1 MKNNCNN
8 DEYGCVLKD
17 ARKNALKD
25 ARKYRGFTMVEM
37 LVVISLSVFVIGLT
51 ASAFVGLS
59 NNQSLD
65 KDVGI
70 VTSVIQKAR
79 ANSLN
84 AKNGSEHGVKFA
96 TSSITLFEGTV
107 YNSSATSNVVY
118 NISSKVSM
126 SQIQLTGG
134 ASSLYFQQIN
144 GKPSAT
150 GTIMYRLNA
159 SASSTKSILIYGS
172 GLIEMQ

>member
-1 MKNNCNN
+1 MKKNSNNACNN
-8 DEYGCVLKD
+8 LLGDSQKNVQ
-17 ARKNALKD
+17 KNAQKG
-25 ARKYRGFTMVEM
+25 RGFTMIEM
-37 LVVISLSVFVIGLT
+37 LVVIALSVFVIGLT

-65 KDVGI
+65 KDVGS

-118 NISSKVSM
+118 NISSKVVM

-159 SASSTKSILIYGS
+159 DASSTKSILIYGS